1 MHVRPPFAR
10 RSWLALLLLCPSLA
24 LAETPAELP
33 AIEVTGVAA
42 KQPLP
47 TTTQTDAQTLER
59 RQIRSFDDLSR
70 RAEPGLNYNRSNN
83 SINIRGLDRDRVLTT
98 LDGIRMP
105 WLNDAVREV
114 NGGLDSIDFQSLSAI
129 DVVRGANSSQV
140 GSGALGGAL
149 QLRTLN
155 PDDLLGDKD
164 EFAGMIKN
172 DYDSA
177 DRSWGLNAALAGRF
191 NDTSWLLQAGGR
203 KGHELDNQG
212 NRDVL
217 GSQRTEANPSNTDQH
232 SLLLKVQQKLGGGH
246 RVGVTAE
253 LFERTEDMD
262 SRINQGT
269 ANYPRHYETRES
281 NERKRLSFDH
291 QYRAESSDSLLDWAD
306 TIVYWQK
313 LRREDEVDAT
323 RAGTLAG
330 PFGRN
335 NEIEKTQ
342 YGINGSLG
350 KQLGQHNLTLG
361 AEWSRIEAEQYSG
374 GYDACPSVLVP
385 PFPPRPDSTPAGI
398 YFSCINLHTNQAE
411 MPKTPGNLYGLYLKD
426 DIALSD
432 TLTLTP
438 GVRYDRYEYKPKSGT
453 SGYVLAGDS
462 VMLTENKDS
471 NWSGSLLLTWQAH
484 ELATLYAQWAQGFK
498 APDVNELYSTF
509 TNSGMGY
516 ARVGNPNL
524 KPEES
529 TGYEVGAR
537 LGDKHLGGSVSLFDN
552 RYKNFID
559 SITANE
565 EDYGFQAGEFPTFF
579 EVMENRD
586 KVRIYGAEGTAQ
598 WQFAPSWQAWSSVA
612 WAVGKDS
619 ETKQHLN
626 SVAPLTGTL
635 GLSYTQQ
642 HYGADLMLTA
652 ARRRDKVENDSD
664 FKAPGYGVVDLTGYW
679 QPAALDGVRLQAGLF
694 NLFDK
699 KYWNALNV
707 PSIGGRTTPQPVD
720 YYSEPGRS
728 FRVSA
733 SWQF

>member
-33 AIEVTGVAA
+33 AVEVTGVAA

-105 WLNDAVREV
+105 WLNDAVRDV
-114 NGGLDSIDFQSLSAI
+114 NGGLNSIDFQGLSSI

-217 GSQRTEANPSNTDQH
+217 GSQRTEANPSDTDQH

-246 RVGVTAE
+246 RVGATAE

-313 LRREDEVDAT
+313 LRR
-323 RAGTLAG
+323 
-330 PFGRN
+330 
-335 NEIEKTQ
+335 
-342 YGINGSLG
+342 
-350 KQLGQHNLTLG
+350 
-361 AEWSRIEAEQYSG
+361 
-374 GYDACPSVLVP
+374 
-385 PFPPRPDSTPAGI
+385 
-398 YFSCINLHTNQAE
+398 
-411 MPKTPGNLYGLYLKD
+411 
-426 DIALSD
+426 
-432 TLTLTP
+432 
-438 GVRYDRYEYKPKSGT
+438 
-453 SGYVLAGDS
+453 
-462 VMLTENKDS
+462 
-471 NWSGSLLLTWQAH
+471 
-484 ELATLYAQWAQGFK
+484 
-498 APDVNELYSTF
+498 
-509 TNSGMGY
+509 
-516 ARVGNPNL
+516 
-524 KPEES
+524 
-529 TGYEVGAR
+529 
-537 LGDKHLGGSVSLFDN
+537 
-552 RYKNFID
+552 
-559 SITANE
+559 
-565 EDYGFQAGEFPTFF
+565 
-579 EVMENRD
+579 
-586 KVRIYGAEGTAQ
+586 
-598 WQFAPSWQAWSSVA
+598 
-612 WAVGKDS
+612 
-619 ETKQHLN
+619 
-626 SVAPLTGTL
+626 
-635 GLSYTQQ
+635 
-642 HYGADLMLTA
+642 
-652 ARRRDKVENDSD
+652 
-664 FKAPGYGVVDLTGYW
+664 
-679 QPAALDGVRLQAGLF
+679 
-694 NLFDK
+694 
-699 KYWNALNV
+699 
-707 PSIGGRTTPQPVD
+707 
-720 YYSEPGRS
+720 
-728 FRVSA
+728 
-733 SWQF
+733 

>member
-1 MHVRPPFAR
+1 MPARPPFAR
-10 RSWLALLLLCPSLA
+10 RPWLALLLLCPSLA
-24 LAETPAELP
+24 LATTPTELPDVEVTATPAAES
-33 AIEVTGVAA
+33 
-42 KQPLP
+42 LP
-47 TTTQTDAQTLER
+47 TTTSTDAETLER
-59 RQIRSFDDLSR
+59 RQIRSFDDLGR
-70 RAEPGLNYNRSNN
+70 RGEPGVNYNRTNN

-98 LDGIRMP
+98 IDGIRMP
-105 WLNDAVREV
+105 WLNDAVRDV
-114 NGGLDSIDFQSLSAI
+114 NGGLDSIDFQSLSSI

-155 PDDLLGDKD
+155 PDDLLGDD
-164 EFAGMIKN
+164 DNFAGLVKS

-177 DRSWGLNAALAGRF
+177 DRSWGLNAALAGRL

-203 KGHELDNQG
+203 QGHEQDNMG
-212 NRDVL
+212 NANLL
-217 GSQRTEANPSNTDQH
+217 GNQRTEPNPSDTDQR
-232 SLLLKVQQKLGGGH
+232 SLLVKLQQKLQGGH
-246 RVGVTAE
+246 RLGLTAE
-253 LFERTEDMD
+253 LFEREDDID

-269 ANYPRHYETRES
+269 ANYPRHYDTSET

-291 QYRAESSDSLLDWAD
+291 QYRSEDGSAPIDWSE

-313 LRREDEVDAT
+313 LHREDEVDAT

-330 PFGRN
+330 PFGRS

-342 YGINGSLG
+342 YGVNGSLG
-350 KQLGQHNLTLG
+350 KQLGRHNLTLG
-361 AEWSRIEAEQYSG
+361 GEWSRIEAEQYSG
-374 GYDACPSVLVP
+374 GYDACPSVLIP
-385 PFPPRPDSTPAGI
+385 PFPPVPGSTPAAI
-398 YFSCINLHTNQAE
+398 YFACMNLHTNQAE
-411 MPKTPGNLYGLYLKD
+411 MPKTPGTLYALYLRD
-426 DIALSD
+426 EIGLGE

-438 GVRYDRYEYKPKSGT
+438 GLRYDHYQYKPRSNT
-453 SGYVLAGDS
+453 SGYVLGGDS

-471 NWSGSLLLTWQAH
+471 KWSGSLLLTWQAH

-529 TGYEVGAR
+529 TGYEIGAR
-537 LGDKHLGGSVSLFDN
+537 LGDDRLGGSVSLFDN

-565 EDYGFQAGEFPTFF
+565 EDYGFQPGEFPTFF

-586 KVRIYGAEGTAQ
+586 KVRIYGAEGTAH
-598 WQFAPSWQAWSSVA
+598 WQFAPSWKAWSSVA
-612 WAVGKDS
+612 WAVGKDR
-619 ETKQHLN
+619 ETRQHLN
-626 SVAPLTGTL
+626 SVAPLTGTI

-642 HYGADLMLTA
+642 RYGADLMLTA
-652 ARRRDKVENDSD
+652 ARARNKVENAGD

-679 QPAALDGVRLQAGLF
+679 QPAALEGVRLQAGLF

-699 KYWNALNV
+699 HYWNALNV
-707 PSIGGRTTPQPVD
+707 PSTGGRTSPQPVD

>member
-1 MHVRPPFAR
+1 MPVRPPFAR
-10 RSWLALLLLCPSLA
+10 RPWLALLLLCPSLA
-24 LAETPAELP
+24 LANTPAELP
-33 AIEVTGVAA
+33 AVEVTASPA
-42 KQPLP
+42 TEPLP
-47 TTTQTDAQTLER
+47 TATSTDAETLER

-70 RAEPGLNYNRSNN
+70 RAEPGVNYNRSNN

-98 LDGIRMP
+98 IDGIRMP

-114 NGGLDSIDFQSLSAI
+114 NGGLDSIDFQSLSSI
-129 DVVRGANSSQV
+129 DVIRGANSSQV

-149 QLRTLN
+149 QLRTLS
-155 PDDLLGDKD
+155 PDDLLAAQDD
-164 EFAGMIKN
+164 FAGLVKS

-177 DRSWGLNAALAGRF
+177 DQSWGLNAALAGRF

-203 KGHELDNQG
+203 QGHERDNMG
-212 NRDVL
+212 DDDVL
-217 GSQRTEANPSNTDQH
+217 GSLRTEPNPSDTDQH
-232 SLLLKVQQKLGGGH
+232 SLLFKVRQQLQGGH
-246 RVGVTAE
+246 RLGVTAE
-253 LFERTEDMD
+253 RFEREEDID

-269 ANYPRHYETRES
+269 TTYPAHYDARET
-281 NERKRLSFDH
+281 NERQRLSFDH
-291 QYRAESSDSLLDWAD
+291 HYQAEDASGALDWAQS
-306 TIVYWQK
+306 IVYWQK
-313 LRREDEVDAT
+313 LRREDRVDAT

-342 YGINGSLG
+342 YGITSSLG
-350 KQLGQHNLTLG
+350 KQLGRHNLSLG
-361 AEWSRIEAEQYSG
+361 GEASRVEAEQYSS
-374 GYDACPSVLVP
+374 GYDACPSVLIP
-385 PFPPRPDSTPAGI
+385 PFLPGGTPAGV
-398 YFSCINLHTNQAE
+398 YFSCLNLHTNQAE
-411 MPKTPGNLYGLYLKD
+411 MPRTPGTLYALYLKD
-426 DIALSD
+426 EIDLSD
-432 TLTLTP
+432 SLTLTP
-438 GVRYDRYEYKPKSGT
+438 GLRYDRYAYKPKSNT
-453 SGYVLAGDS
+453 SGYVLDGDS
-462 VMLTENKDS
+462 PMLTENEDAK
-471 NWSGSLLLTWQAH
+471 WSGSLLLTWQAH
-484 ELATLYAQWAQGFK
+484 PLATLYAQWAQGFK

-537 LGDKHLGGSVSLFDN
+537 LGDERLGGSVSLFDN

-559 SITANE
+559 SIAANE
-565 EDYGFQAGEFPTFF
+565 EDYGFQPGEFPTFF

-586 KVRIYGAEGTAQ
+586 KVRIYGAEGTAH
-598 WQFAPSWQAWSSVA
+598 WQFAPAWQAWTSVA
-612 WAVGKDS
+612 WAVGKDR

-642 HYGADLMLTA
+642 QYGADLTLTA
-652 ARRRDKVENDSD
+652 ARSRDKVENDGD
-664 FKAPGYGVVDLTGYW
+664 FQAPGYAVVDLSGYW

-699 KYWNALNV
+699 QYWNALNV
-707 PSIGGRTTPQPVD
+707 PSAGGRTTPQPAD
-720 YYSEPGRS
+720 YYSEPGRN